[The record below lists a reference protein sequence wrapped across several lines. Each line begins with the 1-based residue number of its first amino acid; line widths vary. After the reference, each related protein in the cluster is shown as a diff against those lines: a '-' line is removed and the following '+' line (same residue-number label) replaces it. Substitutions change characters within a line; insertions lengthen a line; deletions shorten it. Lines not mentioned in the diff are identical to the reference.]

1 MLKMYLPARQLNQ
14 GRVMAAQ
21 GSILGNAVI
30 RKEDPGLLT
39 GSNEY
44 VDDLDIDAA
53 QIVFVRSTMAHAILL
68 EVDISEAVNMPGVL
82 AVYTAENLELT
93 AVNQSEF
100 MDPSMN
106 RPPLASGRVRFVGD
120 IIAAVVAESKSQG
133 VDAAE
138 QIIVD
143 YDPLPAN
150 ADIEDAVADDAP
162 ILWEG
167 AENNVCFAIGN
178 EYDGPDV
185 TEGADVVVSER
196 IVTQRL
202 AGVPMEPNGC
212 VAIPEGDSMTF
223 YASTQAAHGLRDG
236 LAPNLGLEPDNLRV
250 IAPWVGGGFG
260 PKAGLYIE
268 YILCGKAAQ
277 QLNQPVRW
285 AEQRG
290 ENMVSMAQG
299 RAMVMNAEM
308 GVNNDGSIVGL
319 KARVVADAG
328 AYPAIGAVLP
338 MLTMQLSQA
347 VYDIPAIDFFAQSV
361 VTNTTFIG
369 AYRGAGRP
377 EATQMVERVLDKAA
391 AAIGMDPAEIRRK
404 NYLQPD
410 AFPLTT
416 LVGAN
421 YDSGEYER
429 SLDAVLE
436 ASGYSELR
444 AEQTRRR
451 ETNDPM
457 LLGIGVSSYGEVT
470 APIGLHVEY
479 GSCEINDD
487 GSATIKVGT
496 SSHGQGHDT
505 AFSMLVNDVLGIP
518 MDQVNHVDADTETVA
533 RGSGTMGSRSLQA
546 GGSAVYE
553 ASKVVLEKG
562 KQLAAALLEASA
574 DDIVV
579 GDGALQVAGV
589 PAKSVSWAEL
599 ASAAAEQEIEGGL
612 AHELDFDGTDSTYPF
627 GSHVAV
633 VEVDSETGEVELL
646 RHIAVDDCGTILNPM
661 LVHGQ
666 QHGGIAQGVA
676 QALWEHVQYDEDA
689 NPVSASLMD
698 YLMPSAAD
706 LPSFEVSNT
715 ETASPRNPLGAKGIG
730 ESGTIGSTP
739 AVHNAVC
746 DALVH
751 LGVEHI
757 DMPCTPQAVWK
768 ALQDA

>member
-1 MLKMYLPARQLNQ
+1 
-14 GRVMAAQ
+14 MAAQ
-21 GSILGNAVI
+21 GSILGNAVT

-82 AVYTAENLELT
+82 AVYTAENLALT

-150 ADIEDAVADDAP
+150 ADIEAAVADDAP

-308 GVNNDGSIVGL
+308 GVNKDGSIVGL

-457 LLGIGVSSYGEVT
+457 LLGIGVSSYVEVT

-562 KQLAAALLEASA
+562 KQLAATLLEASA

>member
-1 MLKMYLPARQLNQ
+1 
-14 GRVMAAQ
+14 MAAQ
-21 GSILGNAVI
+21 GSILGNAVT

-39 GSNEY
+39 GSNHY

-53 QIVFVRSTMAHAILL
+53 RIVFVRSTMAHASLL

-82 AVYTAENLELT
+82 AVYTSDNLEMP

-106 RPPLASGRVRFVGD
+106 RPPLAVGRVRFVGD
-120 IIAAVVAESKSQG
+120 IIAAVVAESHSQA

-138 QIIVD
+138 QVIVD

-150 ADIEDAVADDAP
+150 ADIEAALADDAH

-185 TEGADVVVSER
+185 TEGADTVVSER

-236 LAPNLGLEPDNLRV
+236 LAPNLGMEPENLRV
-250 IAPWVGGGFG
+250 VAPWVGGGFG

-268 YILCGKAAQ
+268 FILCGKAAQ
-277 QLNQPVRW
+277 ELAQPVRW
-285 AEQRG
+285 TEQRG
-290 ENMVSMAQG
+290 ENMLSMAQG
-299 RAMVMNAEM
+299 RAMVMTADL
-308 GVNNDGSIVGL
+308 GVNSDGSIVGL

-328 AYPAIGAVLP
+328 AYPAIGAILP

-361 VTNTTFIG
+361 LTNTTVIG

-377 EATQMVERVLDKAA
+377 EATQMVERILDKAA
-391 AAIGMDPAEIRRK
+391 NAIGMDPAELRRK
-404 NYLQPD
+404 NYIQPD

-436 ASGYSELR
+436 ASGYADLR
-444 AEQTRRR
+444 AEQARRR
-451 ETNDPM
+451 EANDPM
-457 LLGIGVSSYGEVT
+457 MLGIGVSSYVEVT

-505 AFSMLVNDVLGIP
+505 AFSMIVNDVLGIP
-518 MDQVNHVDADTETVA
+518 MDQVTHVDADTQEVA
-533 RGSGTMGSRSLQA
+533 RGAGTMGSRSLQA
-546 GGSAVYE
+546 GGSAIYE
-553 ASKVVLEKG
+553 ASQVVLEKG
-562 KQLAAALLEASA
+562 KQLAASLLEASA

-579 GDGALQVAGV
+579 GEGALQVAGV
-589 PAKSVSWAEL
+589 PAKSISWADL
-599 ASAAAEQEIEGGL
+599 ATAAVEQEIEGGL

-633 VEVDSETGEVELL
+633 VEIDRETGHVELL
-646 RHIAVDDCGTILNPM
+646 RHVAVDDCGTILNPM
-661 LVHGQ
+661 LVNGQ
-666 QHGGIAQGVA
+666 QHGGIAQGIA

-689 NPVSASLMD
+689 NPVTANLMD
-698 YLMPSAAD
+698 YLMPSAAE

-746 DALVH
+746 DAVAH
-751 LGVEHI
+751 LGIEHV
-757 DMPCTPQAVWK
+757 DMPCTPQAVWR

>member
-1 MLKMYLPARQLNQ
+1 
-14 GRVMAAQ
+14 MAAQ
-21 GSILGNAVI
+21 GSILGNAVT

-39 GSNEY
+39 GSNDY
-44 VDDLDIDAA
+44 ISDLDIDAA
-53 QIVFVRSTMAHAILL
+53 QVVFVRSTMAHASLL
-68 EVDISEAVNMPGVL
+68 EVDTSEATSMPGVL
-82 AVYTAENLELT
+82 AVYTADNLEIA

-106 RPPLASGRVRFVGD
+106 RPPLAVGRVRFVGD
-120 IIAAVVAESKSQG
+120 IVAAVVAETHSQA

-138 QIIVD
+138 QVVVD

-150 ADIEDAVADDAP
+150 VDIEAAAAEGAH

-167 AENNVCFAIGN
+167 ADSNVCFAIGN

-185 TEGADVVVSER
+185 TEGADAVVSER

-202 AGVPMEPNGC
+202 AGVPMEANGC
-212 VAIPEGDSMTF
+212 LAIPEGDSMTF
-223 YASTQAAHGLRDG
+223 YASTQTAHGLRDA
-236 LAPNLGLEPDNLRV
+236 LAPNIGMEPENLHV

-268 YILCGKAAQ
+268 HVLCAKAAQ
-277 QLNQPVRW
+277 ELTRPVRW
-285 AEQRG
+285 IEQRG

-299 RAMVMNAEM
+299 RAMVMNAEL
-308 GVNNDGSIVGL
+308 GVNKDGSIVGL

-328 AYPAIGAVLP
+328 AYPAIGAILP

-377 EATQMVERVLDKAA
+377 EATQMVERILDKAA
-391 AAIGMDPAEIRRK
+391 NAIGMDPAELRRK
-404 NYLQPD
+404 NYLQPG

-429 SLDAVLE
+429 ALDAVLE
-436 ASGYSELR
+436 ASGYSDLR
-444 AEQTRRR
+444 AEQARRR
-451 ETNDPM
+451 EADDPM
-457 LLGIGVSSYGEVT
+457 LLGIGVSSYVEVT

-505 AFSMLVNDVLGIP
+505 AFSMIVNDVLGIP
-518 MDQVNHVDADTETVA
+518 MDQVNHVDADTEKVA
-533 RGSGTMGSRSLQA
+533 RGAGTLGSRSLQA

-553 ASKVVLEKG
+553 ASQVVLEKG
-562 KQLAAALLEASA
+562 KQLAASLLEASA

-579 GDGALQVAGV
+579 GEGALQVAGV
-589 PAKSVSWAEL
+589 PAKSISWADL
-599 ASAAAEQEIEGGL
+599 ATAAVEQDIEGGL
-612 AHELDFDGTDSTYPF
+612 AHELDFDGSDATYPF

-633 VEVDSETGEVELL
+633 VEVDRETGHVELL
-646 RHIAVDDCGTILNPM
+646 RHVAVDDCATILNPM
-661 LVHGQ
+661 LVNGQ
-666 QHGGIAQGVA
+666 QHGGIAQGIA
-676 QALWEHVQYDEDA
+676 QALWEHFQYDEDG
-689 NPVSASLMD
+689 NPISASLMD
-698 YLMPSAAD
+698 YLMPSAAE

-746 DALVH
+746 DAVAH
-751 LGVEHI
+751 LGIEHV
-757 DMPCTPQAVWK
+757 DMPCTPQTVWQ
-768 ALQDA
+768 ALQNA

>member
-1 MLKMYLPARQLNQ
+1 
-14 GRVMAAQ
+14 MAAQ
-21 GSILGNAVI
+21 GSILGNAVT

-39 GSNEY
+39 GSNDY
-44 VDDLDIDAA
+44 ISDLDIDAA
-53 QIVFVRSTMAHAILL
+53 QVIFVRSTMAHASLL
-68 EVDISEAVNMPGVL
+68 EVDTSEATSMPGVL
-82 AVYTAENLELT
+82 AVYTADNLEIA

-106 RPPLASGRVRFVGD
+106 RPPLAVGRVRFVGD
-120 IIAAVVAESKSQG
+120 IVAAVVAETHSQA

-138 QIIVD
+138 QVVVD

-150 ADIEDAVADDAP
+150 VDIEAAAAEGAH

-167 AENNVCFAIGN
+167 ADSNVCFAIGN

-185 TEGADVVVSER
+185 TEGADAVVSER

-202 AGVPMEPNGC
+202 AGVPMEANGC
-212 VAIPEGDSMTF
+212 LAIPEGDSMTF
-223 YASTQAAHGLRDG
+223 YASTQTAHGLRDA
-236 LAPNLGLEPDNLRV
+236 LAPNIGMEPENLHV

-268 YILCGKAAQ
+268 HVLCAKAAQ
-277 QLNQPVRW
+277 ELTRPVRW
-285 AEQRG
+285 IEQRG

-299 RAMVMNAEM
+299 RAMVMNAEL
-308 GVNNDGSIVGL
+308 GVNKDGSIVGL

-328 AYPAIGAVLP
+328 AYPAIGAILP

-377 EATQMVERVLDKAA
+377 EATQMVERILDKAA
-391 AAIGMDPAEIRRK
+391 NAIGMDPAELRRK
-404 NYLQPD
+404 NYLQPG

-429 SLDAVLE
+429 ALDAVLE
-436 ASGYSELR
+436 ASGYSDLR
-444 AEQTRRR
+444 AEQARRR
-451 ETNDPM
+451 EADDPM
-457 LLGIGVSSYGEVT
+457 LLGIGVSSYVEVT

-505 AFSMLVNDVLGIP
+505 AFSMIVNDVLGIP
-518 MDQVNHVDADTETVA
+518 MDQVNHVDADTEKVA
-533 RGSGTMGSRSLQA
+533 RGAGTLGSRSLQA

-553 ASKVVLEKG
+553 ASQVVLEKG
-562 KQLAAALLEASA
+562 KQLAASLLEASA

-579 GDGALQVAGV
+579 GEGALQVAGV
-589 PAKSVSWAEL
+589 PAKSISWADL
-599 ASAAAEQEIEGGL
+599 ATAAVEQDIEGGL
-612 AHELDFDGTDSTYPF
+612 AHELDFDGSDATYPF

-633 VEVDSETGEVELL
+633 VEVDRETGHVELL
-646 RHIAVDDCGTILNPM
+646 RHVAVDDCGTILNPM
-661 LVHGQ
+661 LVNGQ
-666 QHGGIAQGVA
+666 QHGGIAQGIA
-676 QALWEHVQYDEDA
+676 QALWEHFQYDEDG
-689 NPVSASLMD
+689 NPISASLMD
-698 YLMPSAAD
+698 YLMPSAAE

-746 DALVH
+746 DAVAH
-751 LGVEHI
+751 LGIEHV
-757 DMPCTPQAVWK
+757 DMPCTPQTVWQ
-768 ALQDA
+768 ALQNA

>member
-1 MLKMYLPARQLNQ
+1 
-14 GRVMAAQ
+14 MAAQ
-21 GSILGNAVI
+21 GSILGNAVT

-39 GSNEY
+39 GSNAY
-44 VDDLDIDAA
+44 VDDLDIDSVR
-53 QIVFVRSTMAHAILL
+53 IVFVRSTMAHASLL
-68 EVDISEAVNMPGVL
+68 EVDTSEAVNMPGVL
-82 AVYTAENLELT
+82 AVYTADNLNMD

-106 RPPLASGRVRFVGD
+106 RPPLAVGRVRFVGD
-120 IIAAVVAESKSQG
+120 IIAAVVAESHSQAA
-133 VDAAE
+133 DAAE
-138 QIIVD
+138 QIIID

-150 ADIEDAVADDAP
+150 ADIEAALEEGTD

-167 AENNVCFAIGN
+167 AESNVCFAIGN

-185 TEGADVVVSER
+185 NEGADTVVSER

-236 LAPNLGLEPDNLRV
+236 LAPSIGLEPDNLRV

-268 YILCGKAAQ
+268 FILCAKAAQ
-277 QLNQPVRW
+277 ELNRPVKW
-285 AEQRG
+285 TEQRG
-290 ENMVSMAQG
+290 ENMLSMAQG
-299 RAMVMNAEM
+299 RAMVMNAEL

-328 AYPAIGAVLP
+328 AYPAIGAILP

-377 EATQMVERVLDKAA
+377 EATQMVERILDKAA
-391 AAIGMDPAEIRRK
+391 NAIGMDPAELRRK
-404 NYLQPD
+404 NYLQPE

-436 ASGYSELR
+436 AYGYADLR
-444 AEQTRRR
+444 AEQKRRR
-451 ETNDPM
+451 ESDDPM
-457 LLGIGVSSYGEVT
+457 LLGIGVSSYVEVT

-505 AFSMLVNDVLGIP
+505 AFSMIVNDVLGIA
-518 MDQVNHVDADTETVA
+518 MDDVTHIDADTEEVA
-533 RGSGTMGSRSLQA
+533 RGAGTMGSRSLQA
-546 GGSAVYE
+546 GGSAIYE
-553 ASKVVLEKG
+553 ASQVVLEKG
-562 KQLAAALLEASA
+562 KQLAASLLEASA
-574 DDIVV
+574 EDIVV
-579 GDGALQVAGV
+579 GEGALQVAGV
-589 PAKSVSWAEL
+589 PAKSISWADL
-599 ASAAAEQEIEGGL
+599 ASAAVEQEIEGGL

-633 VEVDSETGEVELL
+633 VEIDRDTGHVELL

-666 QHGGIAQGVA
+666 QHGGIAQGIA

-689 NPVSASLMD
+689 NPVTASLMD
-698 YLMPSAAD
+698 YLMPSAAE

-746 DALVH
+746 DAVAH
-751 LGVEHI
+751 LGIEHV

>member
-1 MLKMYLPARQLNQ
+1 
-14 GRVMAAQ
+14 MAAQ
-21 GSILGNAVI
+21 GSILGNAVT

-120 IIAAVVAESKSQG
+120 IIAAVVAENKSQG

-150 ADIEDAVADDAP
+150 ADIEAAVADDAP

-277 QLNQPVRW
+277 QLDQPVRW

-308 GVNNDGSIVGL
+308 GVNKDGSIVGL

-457 LLGIGVSSYGEVT
+457 LLGIGVSSYVEVT

-562 KQLAAALLEASA
+562 KQLAATLLEASA

>member
-1 MLKMYLPARQLNQ
+1 
-14 GRVMAAQ
+14 MAAQ
-21 GSILGNAVI
+21 GSILGNAVT

-150 ADIEDAVADDAP
+150 ADIEAAVADAAA

-457 LLGIGVSSYGEVT
+457 LLGIGVSSYVEVT

-562 KQLAAALLEASA
+562 KQLAATLLEASA

>member
-1 MLKMYLPARQLNQ
+1 
-14 GRVMAAQ
+14 MAAQ
-21 GSILGNAVI
+21 GSILGNTVT

-39 GSNEY
+39 GSNAY
-44 VDDLDIDAA
+44 VDDLDIDSAR
-53 QIVFVRSTMAHAILL
+53 IVFVRSTMAHASLL
-68 EVDISEAVNMPGVL
+68 EVDTSEAIGMPGIL
-82 AVYTAENLELT
+82 AIYTSDNLNME

-106 RPPLASGRVRFVGD
+106 RPPLAVDRVRFVGD
-120 IIAAVVAESKSQG
+120 IIAAVVAETHSQA

-138 QIIVD
+138 QIIID

-150 ADIEDAVADDAP
+150 ADIEAALEEGTD

-167 AENNVCFAIGN
+167 ADSNVCFAIGN

-185 TEGADVVVSER
+185 NEGADTVVTER

-236 LAPNLGLEPDNLRV
+236 LAPNIGLEPDKLRV

-268 YILCGKAAQ
+268 FILCAKAAQ
-277 QLNQPVRW
+277 ELNQPVKW
-285 AEQRG
+285 TEQRG
-290 ENMVSMAQG
+290 ENMLSMAQG
-299 RAMVMNAEM
+299 RAMVMNAEL

-328 AYPAIGAVLP
+328 AYPAIGAILP

-361 VTNTTFIG
+361 VTNTTFTG

-377 EATQMVERVLDKAA
+377 EATQMVERILDKAA
-391 AAIGMDPAEIRRK
+391 NAIGMDPAELRRK

-436 ASGYSELR
+436 ASGYADLR
-444 AEQTRRR
+444 AEQKRRR
-451 ETNDPM
+451 ESDDSM
-457 LLGIGVSSYGEVT
+457 LLGIGVSSYVEVT

-505 AFSMLVNDVLGIP
+505 AFSMIVNDVLGIP
-518 MDQVNHVDADTETVA
+518 MDEVTHIDADTEQVA
-533 RGSGTMGSRSLQA
+533 RGAGTMGSRSLQA
-546 GGSAVYE
+546 GGSAIYE
-553 ASKVVLEKG
+553 ASQVVLEKG
-562 KQLAAALLEASA
+562 KQLAASLLEASA
-574 DDIVV
+574 EDIVV
-579 GDGALQVAGV
+579 GEGALQVAGV
-589 PAKSVSWAEL
+589 PAKSISWADL

-633 VEVDSETGEVELL
+633 VEIDRDTGHVELL

-666 QHGGIAQGVA
+666 QHGGIAQGIA

-689 NPVSASLMD
+689 NPVTASLMD
-698 YLMPSAAD
+698 YLMPSAAE

-746 DALVH
+746 DAVAH
-751 LGVEHI
+751 LGIEHV
-757 DMPCTPQAVWK
+757 DMPCTPQAVWR
-768 ALQDA
+768 ALQNA

>member
-1 MLKMYLPARQLNQ
+1 
-14 GRVMAAQ
+14 MAAQ
-21 GSILGNAVI
+21 GSILGNAVT

-39 GSNEY
+39 GSNAY
-44 VDDLDIDAA
+44 VDDLDIDSVR
-53 QIVFVRSTMAHAILL
+53 IVFVRSTMAHASLL
-68 EVDISEAVNMPGVL
+68 EVDTSEAINMPGVL
-82 AVYTAENLELT
+82 AVYTADNLNMD

-106 RPPLASGRVRFVGD
+106 RPPLAVGRVRFVGD
-120 IIAAVVAESKSQG
+120 IIAAVIAETHSQAA
-133 VDAAE
+133 DAAE
-138 QIIVD
+138 QIIID

-150 ADIEDAVADDAP
+150 ADIEAALEEGTD

-167 AENNVCFAIGN
+167 AESNVCFAIGN

-185 TEGADVVVSER
+185 NEGADTVVSER

-236 LAPNLGLEPDNLRV
+236 LAPSIGLEPDNLRV

-268 YILCGKAAQ
+268 FILCAKAAQ
-277 QLNQPVRW
+277 ELNRPVKW
-285 AEQRG
+285 TEQRG
-290 ENMVSMAQG
+290 ENMLSMAQG
-299 RAMVMNAEM
+299 RAMVMNAEL

-328 AYPAIGAVLP
+328 AYPAIGAILP

-377 EATQMVERVLDKAA
+377 EATQMVERILDKAA
-391 AAIGMDPAEIRRK
+391 NAIGMDPAELRRK
-404 NYLQPD
+404 NYLQPE

-416 LVGAN
+416 RVGAN

-436 ASGYSELR
+436 ASGYADLR
-444 AEQTRRR
+444 AEQKRRR
-451 ETNDPM
+451 ESDDPM
-457 LLGIGVSSYGEVT
+457 LLGIGVSSYVEVT

-505 AFSMLVNDVLGIP
+505 AFSMIVNDVLGIA
-518 MDQVNHVDADTETVA
+518 MDDVTHIDADTEEVA
-533 RGSGTMGSRSLQA
+533 RGAGTMGSRSLQA
-546 GGSAVYE
+546 GGSAIYE
-553 ASKVVLEKG
+553 ASQVVLEKG
-562 KQLAAALLEASA
+562 KQLAASLLEASA
-574 DDIVV
+574 EDIVV
-579 GDGALQVAGV
+579 GEGALQVAGV
-589 PAKSVSWAEL
+589 PAKSISWADL
-599 ASAAAEQEIEGGL
+599 ASAAVEQEIEGGL

-633 VEVDSETGEVELL
+633 VEIDRDTGHVELL

-666 QHGGIAQGVA
+666 QHGGIAQGIA

-689 NPVSASLMD
+689 NPVTASLMD
-698 YLMPSAAD
+698 YLMPSAAE

-746 DALVH
+746 DAVAH
-751 LGVEHI
+751 LGIEHV

>member
-1 MLKMYLPARQLNQ
+1 
-14 GRVMAAQ
+14 MAAQ
-21 GSILGNAVI
+21 GSILGNAVT

-39 GSNEY
+39 GSNDY
-44 VDDLDIDAA
+44 VDDLDIESA
-53 QIVFVRSTMAHAILL
+53 QIVFVRSTMAHASLL
-68 EVDISEAVNMPGVL
+68 EVDTSEAVNMPGVL
-82 AVYTAENLELT
+82 AVYTSDNLGMD
-93 AVNQSEF
+93 AINQSEF

-106 RPPLASGRVRFVGD
+106 RPPLAVGRVRFVGD
-120 IIAAVVAESKSQG
+120 IVAAIVAESHSQA

-138 QIIVD
+138 QVIVD

-150 ADIEDAVADDAP
+150 ADIEAALGDGAD

-167 AENNVCFAIGN
+167 AESNVCFTIGN

-185 TEGADVVVSER
+185 NEGADAVVSQR

-223 YASTQAAHGLRDG
+223 YASTQTAHGLRDG
-236 LAPNLGLEPDNLRV
+236 LAPSIGLDPENLRV
-250 IAPWVGGGFG
+250 VAPWVGGGFG

-268 YILCGKAAQ
+268 HILCAKAAQ
-277 QLNQPVRW
+277 ELNTPVKW
-285 AEQRG
+285 TEQRG
-290 ENMVSMAQG
+290 ENMLAMAQG
-299 RAMVMNAEM
+299 RAMVMNAEL

-328 AYPAIGAVLP
+328 AYPAIGAILP

-347 VYDIPAIDFFAQSV
+347 VYNIPAIDFFAQSV

-377 EATQMVERVLDKAA
+377 EATQMVERILDKAA
-391 AAIGMDPAEIRRK
+391 NAIGMDPAELRRK

-436 ASGYSELR
+436 ASGYADLR
-444 AEQTRRR
+444 AEQARRR
-451 ETNDPM
+451 ESDDPK
-457 LLGIGVSSYGEVT
+457 LLGIGVSSYVEVT

-505 AFSMLVNDVLGIP
+505 AFSMIVNDVLGIP
-518 MDQVNHVDADTETVA
+518 MDEVNHVDADTEEVA
-533 RGSGTMGSRSLQA
+533 RGAGTLGSRSLQA
-546 GGSAVYE
+546 GGSAIYE
-553 ASKVVLEKG
+553 ASQVVLEKG
-562 KQLAAALLEASA
+562 KQLAASLLEASA
-574 DDIVV
+574 EDIVV
-579 GDGALQVAGV
+579 GEGALQVAGV
-589 PAKSVSWAEL
+589 PAKSISWADL
-599 ASAAAEQEIEGGL
+599 ASAAVEQEIEGGL
-612 AHELDFDGTDSTYPF
+612 AHELDFDGSDATYPF
-627 GSHVAV
+627 GSHVSV
-633 VEVDSETGEVELL
+633 VEIDRETGHVDLL

-661 LVHGQ
+661 LVNGQ
-666 QHGGIAQGVA
+666 QHGGIAQGIA

-689 NPVSASLMD
+689 NPVTASLMD
-698 YLMPSAAD
+698 YLMPSAAE

-746 DALVH
+746 DAVAH
-751 LGVEHI
+751 LGVEHV
-757 DMPCTPQAVWK
+757 DMPCTPQAVWQ
-768 ALQDA
+768 ALQSV

>member
-1 MLKMYLPARQLNQ
+1 
-14 GRVMAAQ
+14 MAAQ
-21 GSILGNAVI
+21 GSILGNAVT

-106 RPPLASGRVRFVGD
+106 RLPLASGRVRFVGD

-150 ADIEDAVADDAP
+150 ADIEAAVADDAP

-457 LLGIGVSSYGEVT
+457 LLGIGVSSYVEVT

-562 KQLAAALLEASA
+562 KQLAATLLEASA

>member
-1 MLKMYLPARQLNQ
+1 
-14 GRVMAAQ
+14 MAAQ
-21 GSILGNAVI
+21 GSILGNAVT

-68 EVDISEAVNMPGVL
+68 EADISEAVNMPGVL

-150 ADIEDAVADDAP
+150 ADIEAAVADDAP

-457 LLGIGVSSYGEVT
+457 LLGIGVSSYVEVT

-562 KQLAAALLEASA
+562 KQLAATLLEASA

>member
-1 MLKMYLPARQLNQ
+1 
-14 GRVMAAQ
+14 MAAQ
-21 GSILGNAVI
+21 GSILGNAVT

-39 GSNEY
+39 GSNAY
-44 VDDLDIDAA
+44 VDDLDIDSVR
-53 QIVFVRSTMAHAILL
+53 IVFVRSTMAHASLL
-68 EVDISEAVNMPGVL
+68 EVDTSEAINMPGVL
-82 AVYTAENLELT
+82 AVYTSDNLNMD

-106 RPPLASGRVRFVGD
+106 RPPLAVDRVRFVGD
-120 IIAAVVAESKSQG
+120 IIAAVIAESHSQAA
-133 VDAAE
+133 DAAE
-138 QIIVD
+138 QIIID

-150 ADIEDAVADDAP
+150 ADIEAALEEGTD

-167 AENNVCFAIGN
+167 AESNVCFAIGN

-185 TEGADVVVSER
+185 NEGADTVVSER

-236 LAPNLGLEPDNLRV
+236 LAPSIGLEPDNLRV

-268 YILCGKAAQ
+268 FILCAKAAQ
-277 QLNQPVRW
+277 ELNRPVKW
-285 AEQRG
+285 TEQRG
-290 ENMVSMAQG
+290 ENMLSMAQG
-299 RAMVMNAEM
+299 RAMVMNAEL

-328 AYPAIGAVLP
+328 AYPAIGAILP

-377 EATQMVERVLDKAA
+377 EATQMVERILDKAA
-391 AAIGMDPAEIRRK
+391 NAIGMDPAELRRK
-404 NYLQPD
+404 NYLQPE

-436 ASGYSELR
+436 ASGYADLR
-444 AEQTRRR
+444 AEQKRRR
-451 ETNDPM
+451 ESDDPM
-457 LLGIGVSSYGEVT
+457 LLGIGVSSYVEVT

-505 AFSMLVNDVLGIP
+505 AFSMIVNDVLGIA
-518 MDQVNHVDADTETVA
+518 MDEVTHIDADTEEVA
-533 RGSGTMGSRSLQA
+533 RGAGTMGSRSLQA
-546 GGSAVYE
+546 GGSAIYE
-553 ASKVVLEKG
+553 ASQVVLEKG
-562 KQLAAALLEASA
+562 KQLAASLLEASVE
-574 DDIVV
+574 DIVV
-579 GDGALQVAGV
+579 GEGALQVAGV
-589 PAKSVSWAEL
+589 PAKSISWADL
-599 ASAAAEQEIEGGL
+599 ASAAVEQEIEGGL

-633 VEVDSETGEVELL
+633 VEIDRDTGHVELL

-666 QHGGIAQGVA
+666 QHGGIAQGIA

-689 NPVSASLMD
+689 NPVTASLMD
-698 YLMPSAAD
+698 YLMPSAAE

-746 DALVH
+746 DAVAH
-751 LGVEHI
+751 LGIEHV

-768 ALQDA
+768 ALQNA

>member
-1 MLKMYLPARQLNQ
+1 
-14 GRVMAAQ
+14 MAAQ
-21 GSILGNAVI
+21 GSILGNAVT

-39 GSNEY
+39 GSNDY
-44 VDDLDIDAA
+44 VDDLDIESA
-53 QIVFVRSTMAHAILL
+53 QIVFVRSTMAHASLL
-68 EVDISEAVNMPGVL
+68 EVDTSEAVNMPGVL
-82 AVYTAENLELT
+82 AVYTSDNLGMD
-93 AVNQSEF
+93 AINQSEF

-106 RPPLASGRVRFVGD
+106 RPPLAVGRVRFVGD
-120 IIAAVVAESKSQG
+120 IVAAIVAESHSQA

-138 QIIVD
+138 QVIVD

-150 ADIEDAVADDAP
+150 ADIEAALGDGAD

-167 AENNVCFAIGN
+167 AESNVCFAIGN

-185 TEGADVVVSER
+185 NEGADAVVSQR

-223 YASTQAAHGLRDG
+223 YASTQTAHGLRDG
-236 LAPNLGLEPDNLRV
+236 LAPSIGLDPENLRV
-250 IAPWVGGGFG
+250 VAPWVGGGFG

-268 YILCGKAAQ
+268 HILCAKAAQ
-277 QLNQPVRW
+277 ELNTPVKW
-285 AEQRG
+285 TEQRG
-290 ENMVSMAQG
+290 ENMLAMAQG
-299 RAMVMNAEM
+299 RAMVMNAEL

-328 AYPAIGAVLP
+328 AYPAIGAILP

-347 VYDIPAIDFFAQSV
+347 VYNIPAIDFFAQSV

-377 EATQMVERVLDKAA
+377 EATQMVERILDKAA
-391 AAIGMDPAEIRRK
+391 NAIGMDPAELRRK

-436 ASGYSELR
+436 ASGYADLR
-444 AEQTRRR
+444 AEQARRR
-451 ETNDPM
+451 ESDDPK
-457 LLGIGVSSYGEVT
+457 LLGIGVSSYVEVT

-496 SSHGQGHDT
+496 SSQGQGHDT
-505 AFSMLVNDVLGIP
+505 AFSMIVNDVLGIP
-518 MDQVNHVDADTETVA
+518 MDEVNHVDADTEEVA
-533 RGSGTMGSRSLQA
+533 RGAGTLGSRSLQA
-546 GGSAVYE
+546 GGSAIYE
-553 ASKVVLEKG
+553 ASQVVLEKG
-562 KQLAAALLEASA
+562 KQLAASLLEASA
-574 DDIVV
+574 EDIVV
-579 GDGALQVAGV
+579 GEGALQVAGV
-589 PAKSVSWAEL
+589 PATSISWADL
-599 ASAAAEQEIEGGL
+599 ASAAVEQEIEGGL
-612 AHELDFDGTDSTYPF
+612 AHELDFDGSDATYPF

-633 VEVDSETGEVELL
+633 VEIDRETGHVDLL

-661 LVHGQ
+661 LVNGQ
-666 QHGGIAQGVA
+666 QHGGIAQGIA
-676 QALWEHVQYDEDA
+676 QALWEHVQYDDDA
-689 NPVSASLMD
+689 NPITASLMD
-698 YLMPSAAD
+698 YLMPSAAE

-715 ETASPRNPLGAKGIG
+715 ATASPRNPLGAKGIG
-730 ESGTIGSTP
+730 ASGTIGCTP

-746 DALVH
+746 DAVAH
-751 LGVEHI
+751 LGVEHV
-757 DMPCTPQAVWK
+757 DMPCTPQAVWQ
-768 ALQDA
+768 ALQSV

>member
-1 MLKMYLPARQLNQ
+1 
-14 GRVMAAQ
+14 MAAQ
-21 GSILGNAVI
+21 GSILGNAVT

-39 GSNEY
+39 GANDY
-44 VDDLDIDAA
+44 VDDLDIDSV
-53 QIVFVRSTMAHAILL
+53 QIVFVRSTMAHASLL
-68 EVDISEAVNMPGVL
+68 GVDTSEAVNMPGVL
-82 AVYTAENLELT
+82 AVYTADNLSMD

-106 RPPLASGRVRFVGD
+106 RPPLAVGRVRFVGD
-120 IIAAVVAESKSQG
+120 IVAAVVAESHSQA

-138 QIIVD
+138 QVIVD

-150 ADIEDAVADDAP
+150 ADIEAALGDDADV
-162 ILWEG
+162 LWEG
-167 AENNVCFAIGN
+167 AESNVCFAIGN

-185 TEGADVVVSER
+185 NEGADAVVSQR

-236 LAPNLGLEPDNLRV
+236 LAPSIGLEPENLRV

-268 YILCGKAAQ
+268 QILCAKAAQ
-277 QLNQPVRW
+277 ELNQPVKW
-285 AEQRG
+285 TEQRG
-290 ENMVSMAQG
+290 ENMLSMAQG
-299 RAMVMNAEM
+299 RAMVMNAEL

-328 AYPAIGAVLP
+328 AYPAIGAILP

-347 VYDIPAIDFFAQSV
+347 VYNIPAIDFFAQSV

-377 EATQMVERVLDKAA
+377 EATQMVERILDKAA
-391 AAIGMDPAEIRRK
+391 NAIGMDPAELRRK

-436 ASGYSELR
+436 ASGYADLR

-451 ETNDPM
+451 ESDDPK
-457 LLGIGVSSYGEVT
+457 LLGIGVSSYVEVT

-505 AFSMLVNDVLGIP
+505 AFSMIVNDVLGIP
-518 MDQVNHVDADTETVA
+518 MDEVNHVDADTQEVA
-533 RGSGTMGSRSLQA
+533 RGAGTLGSRSLQA
-546 GGSAVYE
+546 GGSAIYE
-553 ASKVVLEKG
+553 ASQVVLEKG
-562 KQLAAALLEASA
+562 KQLAASLLEASA
-574 DDIVV
+574 EDIVV
-579 GDGALQVAGV
+579 GEGALQVAGV
-589 PAKSVSWAEL
+589 PAKSISWADL
-599 ASAAAEQEIEGGL
+599 ASAAVEQEVEGGL
-612 AHELDFDGTDSTYPF
+612 AHELDFDGTDATYPF

-633 VEVDSETGEVELL
+633 VEIDRETGHVELL

-661 LVHGQ
+661 LVNGQ
-666 QHGGIAQGVA
+666 QHGGIAQGIA

-689 NPVSASLMD
+689 NPITASLMD
-698 YLMPSAAD
+698 YLMPSAAE

-746 DALVH
+746 DAVAH
-751 LGVEHI
+751 LGVEHV
-757 DMPCTPQAVWK
+757 DMPCTPQAVWQ
-768 ALQDA
+768 ALQSV

>member
-1 MLKMYLPARQLNQ
+1 
-14 GRVMAAQ
+14 MAAQ
-21 GSILGNAVI
+21 GSILGNAVT

-39 GSNEY
+39 GSNDY
-44 VDDLDIDAA
+44 VDDLDIESA
-53 QIVFVRSTMAHAILL
+53 QIVFVRSTMAHASLL
-68 EVDISEAVNMPGVL
+68 EVDTSEAVNMPGVL
-82 AVYTAENLELT
+82 AVYTSDNLGMD
-93 AVNQSEF
+93 AINQSEF

-106 RPPLASGRVRFVGD
+106 RPPLAVGRVRFVGD
-120 IIAAVVAESKSQG
+120 IVAAIVAESHSQA

-138 QIIVD
+138 QVIVD

-150 ADIEDAVADDAP
+150 ADIEAALGDGAD

-167 AENNVCFAIGN
+167 AESNVCFAIGN

-185 TEGADVVVSER
+185 NEGADAVVSQR

-223 YASTQAAHGLRDG
+223 YASTQTAHGIRDG
-236 LAPNLGLEPDNLRV
+236 LAPSIGLDPENLRV
-250 IAPWVGGGFG
+250 VAPWVGGGFG

-268 YILCGKAAQ
+268 HILCAKAAQ
-277 QLNQPVRW
+277 ELNTPVKW
-285 AEQRG
+285 TEQRG
-290 ENMVSMAQG
+290 ENMLAMAQG
-299 RAMVMNAEM
+299 RAMVMNAEL

-328 AYPAIGAVLP
+328 AYPAIGAILP

-347 VYDIPAIDFFAQSV
+347 VYNIPAIDFFAQSV

-377 EATQMVERVLDKAA
+377 EATQMVERILDKAA
-391 AAIGMDPAEIRRK
+391 NAIGMDPAELRRK

-436 ASGYSELR
+436 ASGYADLR
-444 AEQTRRR
+444 AEQARRR
-451 ETNDPM
+451 ESDDPK
-457 LLGIGVSSYGEVT
+457 LLGIGVSSYVEVT

-505 AFSMLVNDVLGIP
+505 AFSMIVNDVLGIP
-518 MDQVNHVDADTETVA
+518 MDEVNHVDADTEEVA
-533 RGSGTMGSRSLQA
+533 RGAGTLGSRSLQA
-546 GGSAVYE
+546 GGSAIYE
-553 ASKVVLEKG
+553 ASQVVLEKG
-562 KQLAAALLEASA
+562 KQLAASLLEASA
-574 DDIVV
+574 EDIVV
-579 GDGALQVAGV
+579 GEGALQVAGV
-589 PAKSVSWAEL
+589 PAKSISWADL
-599 ASAAAEQEIEGGL
+599 ASAAVEQEIEGGL
-612 AHELDFDGTDSTYPF
+612 AHELDFDGSDATYPF

-633 VEVDSETGEVELL
+633 VEIDRETGHVDLL

-661 LVHGQ
+661 LVNGQ
-666 QHGGIAQGVA
+666 QHGGIAQGIA

-689 NPVSASLMD
+689 NPVTASLMD
-698 YLMPSAAD
+698 YLMPSAAE

-746 DALVH
+746 DAVAH
-751 LGVEHI
+751 LGVEHV
-757 DMPCTPQAVWK
+757 DMPCTPKTVWQ
-768 ALQDA
+768 ALQSV

>member
-1 MLKMYLPARQLNQ
+1 
-14 GRVMAAQ
+14 MAAQ
-21 GSILGNAVI
+21 GSILGNAVT

-39 GSNEY
+39 GSNHY

-53 QIVFVRSTMAHAILL
+53 RIVFVRSTMAHASLL

-82 AVYTAENLELT
+82 AVYTSDNLEMP

-106 RPPLASGRVRFVGD
+106 RPPLAVGRVRFVGD
-120 IIAAVVAESKSQG
+120 IIAAVVAESHSQA

-138 QIIVD
+138 QVIVD

-150 ADIEDAVADDAP
+150 ADIEAALADDAQ

-185 TEGADVVVSER
+185 TEGADTVVSER

-236 LAPNLGLEPDNLRV
+236 LAPNLGMEPENLRV
-250 IAPWVGGGFG
+250 VAPWVGGGFG

-268 YILCGKAAQ
+268 FILCGKAAQ
-277 QLNQPVRW
+277 ELTRPVRW
-285 AEQRG
+285 TEQRG
-290 ENMVSMAQG
+290 ENMLSMAQG
-299 RAMVMNAEM
+299 RAMVMTADL
-308 GVNNDGSIVGL
+308 GVNSDGSIVGL

-328 AYPAIGAVLP
+328 AYPAIGAILP

-361 VTNTTFIG
+361 LTNTTVIG

-377 EATQMVERVLDKAA
+377 EATQMVERILDKAA
-391 AAIGMDPAEIRRK
+391 NAIGMDPAELRRK
-404 NYLQPD
+404 NYIQPD

-436 ASGYSELR
+436 ASGYADLR
-444 AEQTRRR
+444 PEQARRR
-451 ETNDPM
+451 EANDPM
-457 LLGIGVSSYGEVT
+457 MLGIGVSSYVEVT

-505 AFSMLVNDVLGIP
+505 AFSMIVNDVLGIP
-518 MDQVNHVDADTETVA
+518 MDQVTHVDADTEEVA
-533 RGSGTMGSRSLQA
+533 RGSGTLGSRSLQA
-546 GGSAVYE
+546 GGSAIYE
-553 ASKVVLEKG
+553 ASQVVLEKG
-562 KQLAAALLEASA
+562 KQLAASLLEASA

-579 GDGALQVAGV
+579 GEGALQVAGV
-589 PAKSVSWAEL
+589 PAKSISWADL
-599 ASAAAEQEIEGGL
+599 ATAAVEQEIEGGL
-612 AHELDFDGTDSTYPF
+612 AHELDFDGTDATYPF

-633 VEVDSETGEVELL
+633 VEIDRETGHVELL
-646 RHIAVDDCGTILNPM
+646 RHVAVDDCGTILNPM
-661 LVHGQ
+661 LVNGQ
-666 QHGGIAQGVA
+666 QHGGIAQGIA

-689 NPVSASLMD
+689 NPVTASLMD
-698 YLMPSAAD
+698 YLMPSAAE

-746 DALVH
+746 DAVAH
-751 LGVEHI
+751 LGIEHV
-757 DMPCTPQAVWK
+757 DMPCTPQAVWR

>member
-1 MLKMYLPARQLNQ
+1 
-14 GRVMAAQ
+14 MAAQ
-21 GSILGNAVI
+21 GSILGNAVT

-39 GSNEY
+39 GANDY
-44 VDDLDIDAA
+44 VDDLDIDSV
-53 QIVFVRSTMAHAILL
+53 QIVFVRSTMAHASLL
-68 EVDISEAVNMPGVL
+68 GVDTSEAVNMPGVV
-82 AVYTAENLELT
+82 AVYTADNLSMD

-106 RPPLASGRVRFVGD
+106 RPPLAVGRVRFVGD
-120 IIAAVVAESKSQG
+120 IVAAVVAESHSQA

-138 QIIVD
+138 QVIVD

-150 ADIEDAVADDAP
+150 ADIEAALGDDADV
-162 ILWEG
+162 LWEG
-167 AENNVCFAIGN
+167 AESNVCFAIGN

-185 TEGADVVVSER
+185 NEGADAVVSQR

-236 LAPNLGLEPDNLRV
+236 LAPSIGLEPENLRV

-268 YILCGKAAQ
+268 QILCAKAAQ
-277 QLNQPVRW
+277 ELNQPVKW
-285 AEQRG
+285 TEQRG
-290 ENMVSMAQG
+290 ENMLSMAQG
-299 RAMVMNAEM
+299 RAMVMNAEL

-328 AYPAIGAVLP
+328 AYPAIGAILP

-347 VYDIPAIDFFAQSV
+347 VYNIPAIDFFAQSV

-377 EATQMVERVLDKAA
+377 EATQMVERILDKAA
-391 AAIGMDPAEIRRK
+391 NAIGMDPAELRRK

-436 ASGYSELR
+436 ASGYADLR

-451 ETNDPM
+451 ESDDPK
-457 LLGIGVSSYGEVT
+457 LLGIGVSSYVEVT

-505 AFSMLVNDVLGIP
+505 AFSMIVNDVLGIP
-518 MDQVNHVDADTETVA
+518 MDEVNHVDADTQEVA
-533 RGSGTMGSRSLQA
+533 RGAGTLGSRSLQA
-546 GGSAVYE
+546 GGSAIYE
-553 ASKVVLEKG
+553 ASQVVLEKG
-562 KQLAAALLEASA
+562 KQLAASLLEASA
-574 DDIVV
+574 EDIVV
-579 GDGALQVAGV
+579 GEGALQVAGV
-589 PAKSVSWAEL
+589 PAKSISWADL
-599 ASAAAEQEIEGGL
+599 ASAAVEQEVEGGL
-612 AHELDFDGTDSTYPF
+612 AHELDFDGTDATYPF

-633 VEVDSETGEVELL
+633 VEIDRETGHVELL

-661 LVHGQ
+661 LVNGQ
-666 QHGGIAQGVA
+666 QHGGIAQGIA

-689 NPVSASLMD
+689 NPITASLMD
-698 YLMPSAAD
+698 YLMPSAAE

-746 DALVH
+746 DAVAH
-751 LGVEHI
+751 LGVEHV
-757 DMPCTPQAVWK
+757 DMPCTPQAVWQ
-768 ALQDA
+768 ALQSV

>member
-1 MLKMYLPARQLNQ
+1 
-14 GRVMAAQ
+14 MAAQ
-21 GSILGNAVI
+21 GSILGNAVT

-150 ADIEDAVADDAP
+150 ADIEAAVADDAA

-178 EYDGPDV
+178 EYDGPVV

-457 LLGIGVSSYGEVT
+457 LLGIGVSSYVEVT

-562 KQLAAALLEASA
+562 KQLAATLLEASA

>member
-1 MLKMYLPARQLNQ
+1 
-14 GRVMAAQ
+14 MAAQ
-21 GSILGNAVI
+21 GSILGNAVT

-39 GSNEY
+39 GSNDY
-44 VDDLDIDAA
+44 VDDLDIESA
-53 QIVFVRSTMAHAILL
+53 QIVFVRSTMAHASLL
-68 EVDISEAVNMPGVL
+68 EVDTSEAVNMPGVL
-82 AVYTAENLELT
+82 AVYTSDNLGMD
-93 AVNQSEF
+93 AINQSEF

-106 RPPLASGRVRFVGD
+106 RPPLAVGRVRFVGD
-120 IIAAVVAESKSQG
+120 IVAAIVAESHSQA

-138 QIIVD
+138 QVIVD

-150 ADIEDAVADDAP
+150 ADIEAALGDGAD

-167 AENNVCFAIGN
+167 AESNVCFAIGN

-185 TEGADVVVSER
+185 NEGADAVVSQR

-223 YASTQAAHGLRDG
+223 YASTQTAHGLRDG
-236 LAPNLGLEPDNLRV
+236 LAPSIGLDPENLRV
-250 IAPWVGGGFG
+250 VAPWVGGGFG

-268 YILCGKAAQ
+268 HILCAKAAQ
-277 QLNQPVRW
+277 ELNTPVKW
-285 AEQRG
+285 TEQRG
-290 ENMVSMAQG
+290 ENMLAMAQG
-299 RAMVMNAEM
+299 RAMVMNAEL

-328 AYPAIGAVLP
+328 AYPAIGAILP

-347 VYDIPAIDFFAQSV
+347 VYNIPAIDFFAQSV

-377 EATQMVERVLDKAA
+377 EATQMVERILDKAA
-391 AAIGMDPAEIRRK
+391 NAIGMDPAELRRK

-436 ASGYSELR
+436 ASGYADLR
-444 AEQTRRR
+444 AEQARRR
-451 ETNDPM
+451 ESDDPK
-457 LLGIGVSSYGEVT
+457 LLGIGVSSYVEVT

-505 AFSMLVNDVLGIP
+505 AFSMIVNDVLGIP
-518 MDQVNHVDADTETVA
+518 MDEVNHVDADTEEVA
-533 RGSGTMGSRSLQA
+533 RGAGTLGSRSLQA
-546 GGSAVYE
+546 GGSAIYE
-553 ASKVVLEKG
+553 ASQVVLEKG
-562 KQLAAALLEASA
+562 KQLAASLLEASA
-574 DDIVV
+574 EDIVV
-579 GDGALQVAGV
+579 GEGALQVAGV
-589 PAKSVSWAEL
+589 PAKSISWADL
-599 ASAAAEQEIEGGL
+599 ASAAVEQEIEGGL
-612 AHELDFDGTDSTYPF
+612 AHELDFDGSDATYPF

-633 VEVDSETGEVELL
+633 VEIDRETGHVDLL

-661 LVHGQ
+661 LVNGQ
-666 QHGGIAQGVA
+666 QHGGIAQGIA

-689 NPVSASLMD
+689 NPVTASLMD
-698 YLMPSAAD
+698 YLMPSAAE

-746 DALVH
+746 DAVAH
-751 LGVEHI
+751 LGVEHV
-757 DMPCTPQAVWK
+757 DMPCTPQTVWQ
-768 ALQDA
+768 ALQSV

>member
-1 MLKMYLPARQLNQ
+1 
-14 GRVMAAQ
+14 
-21 GSILGNAVI
+21 
-30 RKEDPGLLT
+30 
-39 GSNEY
+39 
-44 VDDLDIDAA
+44 
-53 QIVFVRSTMAHAILL
+53 MAHASLL
-68 EVDISEAVNMPGVL
+68 EVDTSEAINMPGVL
-82 AVYTAENLELT
+82 AVYTADNLNMD

-106 RPPLASGRVRFVGD
+106 RPPLAVGRVRFVGD
-120 IIAAVVAESKSQG
+120 IIAAVVAESHSQAA
-133 VDAAE
+133 DAAE
-138 QIIVD
+138 QIIID

-150 ADIEDAVADDAP
+150 ADIEAALEEGTD

-167 AENNVCFAIGN
+167 AESNVCFAIGN

-185 TEGADVVVSER
+185 NEGADTVVSER

-236 LAPNLGLEPDNLRV
+236 LAPSIGLEPDNLRV

-268 YILCGKAAQ
+268 FILCAKAAQ
-277 QLNQPVRW
+277 ELNRPVKW
-285 AEQRG
+285 TEQRG
-290 ENMVSMAQG
+290 ENMLSMAQG
-299 RAMVMNAEM
+299 RAMVMNAEL

-328 AYPAIGAVLP
+328 AYPAIGAILP

-377 EATQMVERVLDKAA
+377 EATQMVERILDKAA
-391 AAIGMDPAEIRRK
+391 NAIGMDPAELRRK
-404 NYLQPD
+404 NYLQPE

-436 ASGYSELR
+436 ASGYADLR
-444 AEQTRRR
+444 AEQKRRR
-451 ETNDPM
+451 ESDDPM
-457 LLGIGVSSYGEVT
+457 LLGIGVSSYVEVT

-505 AFSMLVNDVLGIP
+505 AFSMIVNDVLGIA
-518 MDQVNHVDADTETVA
+518 MDDVTHIDADTEEVA
-533 RGSGTMGSRSLQA
+533 RGAGTMGSRSLQA
-546 GGSAVYE
+546 GGSAIYE
-553 ASKVVLEKG
+553 ASQVVLEKG
-562 KQLAAALLEASA
+562 KQLAASLLEASA
-574 DDIVV
+574 EDIVV
-579 GDGALQVAGV
+579 GEGALQVAGV
-589 PAKSVSWAEL
+589 PAKSISWADL
-599 ASAAAEQEIEGGL
+599 ASAAVEQEIEGGL

-633 VEVDSETGEVELL
+633 VEIDRDTGHVELL

-666 QHGGIAQGVA
+666 QHGGIAQGIA

-689 NPVSASLMD
+689 NPVTASLMD
-698 YLMPSAAD
+698 YLMPSAAE

-746 DALVH
+746 DAVAH
-751 LGVEHI
+751 LGIEHV

>member
-1 MLKMYLPARQLNQ
+1 
-14 GRVMAAQ
+14 MAAQ
-21 GSILGNAVI
+21 GSILGNAVT

-39 GSNEY
+39 GSNDY
-44 VDDLDIDAA
+44 VDDLDIESA
-53 QIVFVRSTMAHAILL
+53 QIVFVRSTMAHASLL
-68 EVDISEAVNMPGVL
+68 EVDTSEAVNMPGVL
-82 AVYTAENLELT
+82 AVYTSDNLSMD
-93 AVNQSEF
+93 AINQSEF

-106 RPPLASGRVRFVGD
+106 RPPLAVGRVRFVGD
-120 IIAAVVAESKSQG
+120 IVAAIVAESHSQA

-138 QIIVD
+138 QVIVD

-150 ADIEDAVADDAP
+150 ADIEAALGDGAD

-167 AENNVCFAIGN
+167 AESNVCFAIGN

-185 TEGADVVVSER
+185 NEGADAVVSQR

-223 YASTQAAHGLRDG
+223 YASTQTAHGLRDG
-236 LAPNLGLEPDNLRV
+236 LAPSIGLDPENLRV
-250 IAPWVGGGFG
+250 VAPWVGGGFG

-268 YILCGKAAQ
+268 HILCAKAAQ
-277 QLNQPVRW
+277 ELNTPVKW
-285 AEQRG
+285 TEQRG
-290 ENMVSMAQG
+290 ENMLAMAQG
-299 RAMVMNAEM
+299 RAMVMNAEL

-328 AYPAIGAVLP
+328 AYPAIGAILP

-347 VYDIPAIDFFAQSV
+347 VYNIPAIDFFAQSV

-377 EATQMVERVLDKAA
+377 EATQMVERILDKAA
-391 AAIGMDPAEIRRK
+391 NAIGMDPAELRRK

-436 ASGYSELR
+436 ASGYADLR
-444 AEQTRRR
+444 AEQARRR
-451 ETNDPM
+451 ESDDPK
-457 LLGIGVSSYGEVT
+457 LLGIGVSSYVEVT

-505 AFSMLVNDVLGIP
+505 AFSMIVNDVLGIP
-518 MDQVNHVDADTETVA
+518 MDEVNHVDADTEEVA
-533 RGSGTMGSRSLQA
+533 RGAGTLGSRSLQA
-546 GGSAVYE
+546 GGSAIYE
-553 ASKVVLEKG
+553 ASQVVLEKG
-562 KQLAAALLEASA
+562 KQLAASLLEASA
-574 DDIVV
+574 EDIVV
-579 GDGALQVAGV
+579 GEGALQVAGV
-589 PAKSVSWAEL
+589 PAKSISWADL
-599 ASAAAEQEIEGGL
+599 ASAAVEQEIEGGL
-612 AHELDFDGTDSTYPF
+612 AHELDFDGSDATYPF

-633 VEVDSETGEVELL
+633 VEIDRETGEVDLL
-646 RHIAVDDCGTILNPM
+646 RHIAVDDCGTILIPM
-661 LVHGQ
+661 LVNGQ
-666 QHGGIAQGVA
+666 QQGGIAQRIA

-689 NPVSASLMD
+689 NPVTASLMD
-698 YLMPSAAD
+698 YLMPSAAE

-746 DALVH
+746 DAVAH
-751 LGVEHI
+751 LGVEHV
-757 DMPCTPQAVWK
+757 DMPCTPQAVWQ
-768 ALQDA
+768 ALQSV

>member
-1 MLKMYLPARQLNQ
+1 
-14 GRVMAAQ
+14 MAAQ
-21 GSILGNAVI
+21 GSILGNAVT

-150 ADIEDAVADDAP
+150 ADIEAAVADDAP

-185 TEGADVVVSER
+185 TEGADVVISER

-212 VAIPEGDSMTF
+212 VAIPEGNSMTF

-277 QLNQPVRW
+277 QLDQPVRW

-308 GVNNDGSIVGL
+308 GVNKDGSIVGL

-457 LLGIGVSSYGEVT
+457 LLGIGVSSYVEVT

-562 KQLAAALLEASA
+562 KQLAATLLEASA

>member
-1 MLKMYLPARQLNQ
+1 
-14 GRVMAAQ
+14 
-21 GSILGNAVI
+21 
-30 RKEDPGLLT
+30 
-39 GSNEY
+39 
-44 VDDLDIDAA
+44 
-53 QIVFVRSTMAHAILL
+53 MAHASLL

-82 AVYTAENLELT
+82 AVYTSDNLEMP

-106 RPPLASGRVRFVGD
+106 RPPLAVGRVRFVGD
-120 IIAAVVAESKSQG
+120 IIAAVVAESHSQA

-138 QIIVD
+138 QVIVD

-150 ADIEDAVADDAP
+150 ADIEAALADDAH

-185 TEGADVVVSER
+185 TEGADTVVSER

-236 LAPNLGLEPDNLRV
+236 LAPNLGMEPENLRV
-250 IAPWVGGGFG
+250 VAPWVGGGFG

-268 YILCGKAAQ
+268 FILCGKAAQ
-277 QLNQPVRW
+277 ELTRPVRW
-285 AEQRG
+285 TEQRG
-290 ENMVSMAQG
+290 ENMLSMAQG
-299 RAMVMNAEM
+299 RAMVMTADL
-308 GVNNDGSIVGL
+308 GVNSDGSIVGL

-328 AYPAIGAVLP
+328 AYPAIGAILP

-361 VTNTTFIG
+361 LTNTTVIG

-377 EATQMVERVLDKAA
+377 EATQMVERILDKAA
-391 AAIGMDPAEIRRK
+391 NAIGMDPAELRRK
-404 NYLQPD
+404 NYIQPD

-436 ASGYSELR
+436 ASGYADLR
-444 AEQTRRR
+444 AEQARRR
-451 ETNDPM
+451 EANDPM
-457 LLGIGVSSYGEVT
+457 MLGIGVSSYVEVT

-505 AFSMLVNDVLGIP
+505 AFSMIVNDVLGIP
-518 MDQVNHVDADTETVA
+518 MDQVTHVDADTEEVA
-533 RGSGTMGSRSLQA
+533 RGSGTLGSRSLQA
-546 GGSAVYE
+546 GGSAIYE
-553 ASKVVLEKG
+553 ASQVVLEKG
-562 KQLAAALLEASA
+562 KQLAASLLEASA

-579 GDGALQVAGV
+579 GEGALQVAGV
-589 PAKSVSWAEL
+589 PAKSISWADL
-599 ASAAAEQEIEGGL
+599 ATAAVEQEIEGGL
-612 AHELDFDGTDSTYPF
+612 AHELDFDGTDATYPF

-633 VEVDSETGEVELL
+633 VEIDRETGHVELL
-646 RHIAVDDCGTILNPM
+646 RHVAVDDCGTILNPM
-661 LVHGQ
+661 LVNGQ
-666 QHGGIAQGVA
+666 QHGGIAQGIA

-689 NPVSASLMD
+689 NPVTASLMD
-698 YLMPSAAD
+698 YLMPSAAE

-746 DALVH
+746 DAVAH
-751 LGVEHI
+751 LGIEHV
-757 DMPCTPQAVWK
+757 DMPCTPQAVWR

>member
-1 MLKMYLPARQLNQ
+1 
-14 GRVMAAQ
+14 MAAQ
-21 GSILGNAVI
+21 GSILGNAVT

-82 AVYTAENLELT
+82 AVYTAENIELT

-150 ADIEDAVADDAP
+150 ADIEAAVADDAP

-212 VAIPEGDSMTF
+212 VAMPEGDSMTF

-277 QLNQPVRW
+277 QLDQPVRW

-308 GVNNDGSIVGL
+308 GVNKDGSIVGL

-457 LLGIGVSSYGEVT
+457 LLGIGVSSYVEVT

-562 KQLAAALLEASA
+562 KQLAATLLEASA

>member
-1 MLKMYLPARQLNQ
+1 
-14 GRVMAAQ
+14 MAAQ
-21 GSILGNAVI
+21 GSILGNAVT
-30 RKEDPGLLT
+30 RKEDTGLLT
-39 GSNEY
+39 GSNDY
-44 VDDLDIDAA
+44 VDDLDIESA
-53 QIVFVRSTMAHAILL
+53 QIVFVRSTMAHASLL
-68 EVDISEAVNMPGVL
+68 EVDTSEAVNMPGVL
-82 AVYTAENLELT
+82 AVYTSDNLGMD
-93 AVNQSEF
+93 AINQSEF

-106 RPPLASGRVRFVGD
+106 RPPLAVGRVRFVGD
-120 IIAAVVAESKSQG
+120 IVAAIVAESHSQA

-138 QIIVD
+138 QVIVD

-150 ADIEDAVADDAP
+150 ADIEAALGDGAD

-167 AENNVCFAIGN
+167 AESNVCFAIGN

-185 TEGADVVVSER
+185 NEGADAVVSQR

-223 YASTQAAHGLRDG
+223 YASTQTAHGLRDG
-236 LAPNLGLEPDNLRV
+236 LAPSIGLDPENLRV
-250 IAPWVGGGFG
+250 VAPWVGGGFG

-268 YILCGKAAQ
+268 HILCAKAAQ
-277 QLNQPVRW
+277 ELNTPVKW
-285 AEQRG
+285 TEQRG
-290 ENMVSMAQG
+290 ENMLAMAQG
-299 RAMVMNAEM
+299 RAMVMNAEL

-328 AYPAIGAVLP
+328 AYPAIGAILP

-347 VYDIPAIDFFAQSV
+347 VYNIPAIDFFAQSV

-377 EATQMVERVLDKAA
+377 EATQMVERILDKAA
-391 AAIGMDPAEIRRK
+391 NAIGMDPAALRRK
-404 NYLQPD
+404 HYLPPD

-436 ASGYSELR
+436 ASGYADLR
-444 AEQTRRR
+444 AEQARRR
-451 ETNDPM
+451 ESDDPK
-457 LLGIGVSSYGEVT
+457 LLGIGVSSYVEVT

-505 AFSMLVNDVLGIP
+505 AFSMIVNDVLGIP
-518 MDQVNHVDADTETVA
+518 MDEVNHVDADTEEVA
-533 RGSGTMGSRSLQA
+533 RGAGTLGSRSLQA
-546 GGSAVYE
+546 GGSAIYE
-553 ASKVVLEKG
+553 ASQVVLEKG
-562 KQLAAALLEASA
+562 KQLAASLLEASA
-574 DDIVV
+574 EDIVV
-579 GDGALQVAGV
+579 GEGALQVAGV
-589 PAKSVSWAEL
+589 PAKSISWADL
-599 ASAAAEQEIEGGL
+599 ASAAVEQEIEGGL
-612 AHELDFDGTDSTYPF
+612 AHELDFDGSDATYPF

-633 VEVDSETGEVELL
+633 VEIDRETGHVDLL

-661 LVHGQ
+661 LVNGQ
-666 QHGGIAQGVA
+666 QHGGIAQGIA

-689 NPVSASLMD
+689 NPVTASLMD
-698 YLMPSAAD
+698 YLMPSAAE

-746 DALVH
+746 DAVAH
-751 LGVEHI
+751 LGVEHV
-757 DMPCTPQAVWK
+757 DMPCTPQTVWQ
-768 ALQDA
+768 ALQSV

>member
-1 MLKMYLPARQLNQ
+1 
-14 GRVMAAQ
+14 MAAQ
-21 GSILGNAVI
+21 GSILGNAVT

-150 ADIEDAVADDAP
+150 ADIEAAVADDAP

-212 VAIPEGDSMTF
+212 VAIPAGDSMTC

-308 GVNNDGSIVGL
+308 GVNKDGSIVGL

-457 LLGIGVSSYGEVT
+457 LLGIGVSSYVEVT

-562 KQLAAALLEASA
+562 KQLAATLLEASA

-612 AHELDFDGTDSTYPF
+612 SHELDFDGTDSTYPF

>member
-1 MLKMYLPARQLNQ
+1 
-14 GRVMAAQ
+14 MAAQ
-21 GSILGNAVI
+21 GSILGNAVT

-150 ADIEDAVADDAP
+150 ADIEAAIADDAA

-457 LLGIGVSSYGEVT
+457 LLGIGVSSYVEVT

-562 KQLAAALLEASA
+562 KQLAATLLEASA

>member
-1 MLKMYLPARQLNQ
+1 
-14 GRVMAAQ
+14 MAAQ
-21 GSILGNAVI
+21 GSILGNAVT

-39 GSNEY
+39 GSNHY

-53 QIVFVRSTMAHAILL
+53 QIVFVRSTMAHASLL

-82 AVYTAENLELT
+82 AVYTSDNLEMP

-106 RPPLASGRVRFVGD
+106 RPPLAVGRVRFVGD
-120 IIAAVVAESKSQG
+120 IIAAIVAESHSQA

-138 QIIVD
+138 QVIVD

-150 ADIEDAVADDAP
+150 ADIEAALADDAH

-185 TEGADVVVSER
+185 TEGADTVVSER

-236 LAPNLGLEPDNLRV
+236 LAPTLGLEPDNLRV
-250 IAPWVGGGFG
+250 VAPWVGGGFG

-268 YILCGKAAQ
+268 FILCGKAAQ
-277 QLNQPVRW
+277 ELARPVRW
-285 AEQRG
+285 AEQRS
-290 ENMVSMAQG
+290 ENMLSMAQG
-299 RAMVMNAEM
+299 RAMVMTADL

-328 AYPAIGAVLP
+328 AYPAIGAILP

-361 VTNTTFIG
+361 LTNTTVIG

-377 EATQMVERVLDKAA
+377 EATQMVERILDKAA
-391 AAIGMDPAEIRRK
+391 HAIGMDPAELRRK
-404 NYLQPD
+404 NYIQPD

-436 ASGYSELR
+436 ASGYADLR
-444 AEQTRRR
+444 AEQARRR
-451 ETNDPM
+451 EANDPM
-457 LLGIGVSSYGEVT
+457 MLGIGVSSYVEVT

-505 AFSMLVNDVLGIP
+505 AFSMIVNDVLGIP
-518 MDQVNHVDADTETVA
+518 MDQVTHVDADTQEVA
-533 RGSGTMGSRSLQA
+533 RGAGTMGSRSLQA
-546 GGSAVYE
+546 GGSAIYE
-553 ASKVVLEKG
+553 ASQVVLEKG
-562 KQLAAALLEASA
+562 KQLAASLLEASA

-589 PAKSVSWAEL
+589 PAKSISWADL
-599 ASAAAEQEIEGGL
+599 ATAAVEQEIEGGL

-633 VEVDSETGEVELL
+633 VEIDRETGHVELL
-646 RHIAVDDCGTILNPM
+646 RHVAVDDCGTILNPM

-666 QHGGIAQGVA
+666 QHGGIAQGIA

-689 NPVSASLMD
+689 NPVTANLMD

-746 DALVH
+746 DAIAH
-751 LGVEHI
+751 LGIEHV
-757 DMPCTPQAVWK
+757 DMPCTPQAVWR

>member
-1 MLKMYLPARQLNQ
+1 
-14 GRVMAAQ
+14 MAAQ
-21 GSILGNAVI
+21 GSILGNAVT

-39 GSNEY
+39 GSNHY

-53 QIVFVRSTMAHAILL
+53 RIVFVRSTMAHASLL

-82 AVYTAENLELT
+82 AVYTSDNLEMP

-106 RPPLASGRVRFVGD
+106 RPPLAVGRVRFVGD
-120 IIAAVVAESKSQG
+120 IIAAVVAESHSQA

-138 QIIVD
+138 QVIVD

-150 ADIEDAVADDAP
+150 ADIEAALADDAH

-185 TEGADVVVSER
+185 TEGADTVVSER

-236 LAPNLGLEPDNLRV
+236 LAPNLGMEPENLRV
-250 IAPWVGGGFG
+250 VAPWVGGGFG

-268 YILCGKAAQ
+268 FILCGKAAQ
-277 QLNQPVRW
+277 ELTRPVRW
-285 AEQRG
+285 TEQRG
-290 ENMVSMAQG
+290 ENMLSMAQG
-299 RAMVMNAEM
+299 RAMVMTADL
-308 GVNNDGSIVGL
+308 GVNSDGSIVGL

-328 AYPAIGAVLP
+328 AYPAIGAILP

-361 VTNTTFIG
+361 LTNTTVIG

-377 EATQMVERVLDKAA
+377 EATQMVERILDKAA
-391 AAIGMDPAEIRRK
+391 NAIGMDPAELRRK
-404 NYLQPD
+404 NYIQPD

-436 ASGYSELR
+436 ASGYADLR

-451 ETNDPM
+451 EANDPM
-457 LLGIGVSSYGEVT
+457 MLGIGVSSYVEVT

-505 AFSMLVNDVLGIP
+505 AFSMIVNDVLGIP
-518 MDQVNHVDADTETVA
+518 MDQVTHVDADTEEVA
-533 RGSGTMGSRSLQA
+533 RGSGTLGSRSLQA
-546 GGSAVYE
+546 GGSAIYE
-553 ASKVVLEKG
+553 ASQVVLEKG
-562 KQLAAALLEASA
+562 KQLAASLLEASA

-579 GDGALQVAGV
+579 GEGALQVAGV
-589 PAKSVSWAEL
+589 PAKSISWADL
-599 ASAAAEQEIEGGL
+599 ATAAVEQEIEGGL
-612 AHELDFDGTDSTYPF
+612 AHELDFDGTDATYPF

-633 VEVDSETGEVELL
+633 VEIDRETGHVELL
-646 RHIAVDDCGTILNPM
+646 RHVAVDDCGTILNPM
-661 LVHGQ
+661 LVNGQ
-666 QHGGIAQGVA
+666 QHGGIAQGIA

-689 NPVSASLMD
+689 NPVTASLMD
-698 YLMPSAAD
+698 YLMPSAAE

-746 DALVH
+746 DAVAH
-751 LGVEHI
+751 LGIEHV
-757 DMPCTPQAVWK
+757 DMPCTPQAVWR